1 MSNKRNKKKHAK
13 ELKRKLHRKNL
24 AQKNAQKKILA
35 KKGLEFDYQNK
46 SMWKHTT
53 DKQKPFFNISWL
65 GDMGKETFYNL
76 YESKL
81 PVTEEMIEW
90 FILTIKDID
99 PLILNPQSSWSSK
112 KEYTE
117 AAISLV
123 EKFQNNYSKYDTGDD
138 AIRSGGPL

>member
-1 MSNKRNKKKHAK
+1 MNDFTCQRQTYSISTRICVSSGWVGANANSGANRISLPLTRKIIHA
-13 ELKRKLHRKNL
+13 
-24 AQKNAQKKILA
+24 ILD
-35 KKGLEFDYQNK
+35 GLIEKVNFK
-46 SMWKHTT
+46 S
-53 DKQKPFFNISWL
+53 DPYFGFFIP
-65 GDMGKETFYNL
+65 
-76 YESKL
+76 ESL
-81 PVTEEMIEW
+81 
-90 FILTIKDID
+90 KDID